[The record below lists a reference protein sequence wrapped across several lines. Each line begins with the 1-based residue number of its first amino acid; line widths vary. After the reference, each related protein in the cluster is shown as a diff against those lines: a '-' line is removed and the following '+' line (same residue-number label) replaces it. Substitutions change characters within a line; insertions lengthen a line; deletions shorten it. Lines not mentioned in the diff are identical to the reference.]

1 MLVNKSY
8 GKYGAK
14 GSFRCEYR
22 RSRQVKIGY
31 KPGLKKEGGWVKS
44 LKEFNQAL
52 LAKWR
57 WRMTCSNKVYDVNY
71 LKQNMET
78 FFTLGGDGKES
89 VRWKDFFESYLR
101 CGRGGM
107 V

>member
-1 MLVNKSY
+1 MCVGGGGGDDERKICWVNW
-8 GKYGAK
+8 
-14 GSFRCEYR
+14 E
-22 RSRQVKIGY
+22 KICQE
-31 KPGLKKEGGWVKS
+31 KKEGGWVKS